1 MSASYDR
8 STFYGIDTQ
17 STREGA
23 SQMQGNADDLGA
35 MVQDIGALLADVLW
49 ISEVQAEVEG
59 DARFPGFAASQFHEV
74 GRQSFAASES
84 NEFAFD
90 VVEYRPA

>member
-1 MSASYDR
+1 MDVSSSGLLIAACAAAER
-8 STFYGIDTQ
+8 AFIIG
-17 STREGA
+17 GA
-23 SQMQGNADDLGA
+23 QIYAE
-35 MVQDIGALLADVLW
+35 ALPLADVLW

>member
-49 ISEVQAEVEG
+49 IGPAAQRFKGEWEGSMRPQMQQAAESLQANAAEMRRRA
-59 DARFPGFAASQFHEV
+59 DAQDAAS
-74 GRQSFAASES
+74 A
-84 NEFAFD
+84 
-90 VVEYRPA
+90 